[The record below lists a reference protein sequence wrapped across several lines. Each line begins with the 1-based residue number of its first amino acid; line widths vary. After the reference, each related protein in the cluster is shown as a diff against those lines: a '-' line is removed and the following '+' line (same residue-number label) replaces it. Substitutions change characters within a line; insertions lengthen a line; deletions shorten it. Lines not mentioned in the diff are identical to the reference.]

1 MRAPDGLEW
10 LPVPTVAERLGVK
23 RDRVDQWVS
32 RQRVRSQLVEG
43 RRWVCW
49 QDATAQELASQTRG
63 RPRRRSVRRHA
74 SSPVDN
80 EGAKVSD
87 CCR

>member
-10 LPVPTVAERLGVK
+10 LPVQAVAERLGVK

-32 RQRVRSQLVEG
+32 RRRVRSQLVEG

-49 QDATAQELASQTRG
+49 QDAAAQELASRARG
-63 RPRRRSVRRHA
+63 RPRRRRVRRHA
-74 SSPVDN
+74 TGPVDS